1 MEGVEG
7 GFWADLFRNIF
18 GWVDSLIYG
27 FIASVY
33 NTFTNITNYTLIN
46 DEVLQTFNQ
55 RIYALIGIFMLF
67 KLAFSL
73 ITYFI
78 SPDKFSDSKSGFGNL
93 IQRVIISL
101 VLLVLVPYIFN
112 LAFKAQTYILR
123 ENIIANLIL
132 GGQYDNFDIK
142 ERQEMYA
149 NAGKNMAFTTLS
161 AFMHPYDQNVL
172 SMDKDELKKEY
183 ADNPDAVTH
192 FETYRTA
199 YQEKDINAL
208 VGWYKLNTKE
218 DIDGYYLF
226 SYTPLLS
233 TVAGIM
239 VLWILIVF
247 CVDMGIR
254 TVKLIFLQLIAPIPV
269 IGYIDVNKG
278 EKTFTSWV
286 KECLSTYAEVFL
298 KLLAIY
304 FVIFLIT
311 LITSP
316 GFGFFQYVIDE
327 NNQLNTVKV
336 ENPDFFAMAL
346 IIIGLLIFA
355 QQVPKLIGDLFG
367 IKFGDFSLNPM
378 KKIGESTLIGAGV
391 GGLIGAGATA
401 LGNYKTNRDLGGNVG
416 SGIKSALGGVFTGG
430 ARGIKAGVSE
440 KTMSGTIKSGMGV
453 AAKSA
458 GRLLEKA
465 NTTFWG
471 RNISRMQQAAGI
483 QTRGGFMEKQI
494 KAYNDFTKNMSN
506 LKSAAGKRLN
516 KTPDFN
522 TNITDKNGKKKSVN
536 ISQQRALVDALSNKD
551 TSSFRDEALQ
561 RARTD
566 ILSNKDASKLSG
578 AELQNQ
584 ISNLADKYH
593 DEMLQNH
600 VQNLAEARSTLAQ
613 AENNAQKDIMKDM
626 VRQFNDNELSSIDDA
641 DAIAALDAMKSALN
655 DDPTW
660 YSNLEHQYNDEKG
673 NSYSTYTVDMAD
685 ADTFVDQASAAVGKA
700 ATKMSTSAEYKQA
713 SANDDY
719 AKSVSKGSK

>member
-101 VLLVLVPYIFN
+101 VLLVLVPSIFN
-112 LAFKAQTYILR
+112 LAFRAQTYILR

-183 ADNPDAVTH
+183 ADDPDAVTH

-199 YQEKDINAL
+199 VKENDINAL

-247 CVDMGIR
+247 CIDIGIR
-254 TVKLIFLQLIAPIPV
+254 TVKLTFLQLIAPIPV
-269 IGYIDVNKG
+269 IGYIDANKG

-311 LITSP
+311 LITKY
-316 GFGFFQYVIDE
+316 GFFQYVIDE

-367 IKFGDFSLNPM
+367 IKTGDFSLNPM
-378 KKIGESTLIGAGV
+378 KKIGQSPLAAAAV
-391 GGLIGAGATA
+391 GGIA
-401 LGNYKTNRDLGGNVG
+401 
-416 SGIKSALGGVFTGG
+416 GG
-430 ARGIKAGVSE
+430 AAGL
-440 KTMSGTIKSGMGV
+440 
-453 AAKSA
+453 AANA
-458 GRLLEKA
+458 WNL
-465 NTTFWG
+465 G
-471 RNISRMQQAAGI
+471 RNIQKKGVKESLVGDRWDRNYGSRIKNAIGKTAAIGYGI
-483 QTRGGFMEKQI
+483 RRLSSPFGGMFST
-494 KAYNDFTKNMSN
+494 AGRATVSG
-506 LKSAAGKRLN
+506 LKG
-516 KTPDFN
+516 
-522 TNITDKNGKKKSVN
+522 NGKVLGKNV
-536 ISQQRALVDALSNKD
+536 ISSKNAAVSKRETRQMYQDNGIGLRQRATDSIDRFAKFKNKEAGYGLADAKVNKLKEELD
-551 TSSFRDEALQ
+551 NVRHDESGFRE
-561 RARTD
+561 ARTMWASENT
-566 ILSNKDASKLSG
+566 IPISELERASKLKEG
-578 AELQNQ
+578 TFDFEYK
-584 ISNLADKYH
+584 DY
-593 DEMLQNH
+593 
-600 VQNLAEARSTLAQ
+600 Q
-613 AENNAQKDIMKDM
+613 AYRNAYDNDQSANKKTALTEQ
-626 VRQFNDNELSSIDDA
+626 QFNDDRSKFSDNIRELNKKQQEIENDIRDNEKI
-641 DAIAALDAMKSALN
+641 
-655 DDPTW
+655 
-660 YSNLEHQYNDEKG
+660 
-673 NSYSTYTVDMAD
+673 V
-685 ADTFVDQASAAVGKA
+685 KA
-700 ATKMSTSAEYKQA
+700 QNKDK
-713 SANDDY
+713 
-719 AKSVSKGSK
+719 

>member
-1 MEGVEG
+1 MEG

-33 NTFTNITNYTLIN
+33 NTFTNIANYTLIN

-78 SPDKFSDSKSGFGNL
+78 SPDKFSDSRSGFGNL

-101 VLLVLVPYIFN
+101 VLLVLVPSIFN
-112 LAFKAQTYILR
+112 LAFRAQTYILR

-132 GGQYDNFDIK
+132 GGQYDDLTIE
-142 ERQEMYA
+142 ERQNMYA
-149 NAGKNMAFTTLS
+149 DAGKNMAFTTLS
-161 AFMHPYDQNVL
+161 AFMHPYDQNAL
-172 SMDKDELKKEY
+172 TMSEEELKKEY
-183 ADNPDAVTH
+183 VDDPDALTY
-192 FETYRTA
+192 FETYKTA
-199 YQEKDINAL
+199 IKENDINAL

-226 SYTPLLS
+226 SYTPILS

-247 CVDMGIR
+247 CIDIGIR
-254 TVKLIFLQLIAPIPV
+254 AVKLAFLQLIAPIPV
-269 IGYIDVNKG
+269 IGYIDSNKG
-278 EKTFTSWV
+278 EKTFNSWV

-311 LITSP
+311 LITKY
-316 GFGFFQYVIDE
+316 GFFQYVIDE
-327 NNQLNTVKV
+327 NNTLNTVKV
-336 ENPDFFAMAL
+336 EDPDFFAMAL
-346 IIIGLLIFA
+346 IILGLLIFA
-355 QQVPKLIGDLFG
+355 QQVPKLIAELFG
-367 IKFGDFSLNPM
+367 IKTGEFSLNPM
-378 KKIGESTLIGAGV
+378 KKIGGSALIGAGV

-430 ARGIKAGVSE
+430 ARGMKAGVSE
-440 KTMSGTIKSGMGV
+440 KTMSGTIRSGMGV

-458 GRLLEKA
+458 GHMLEKA

-516 KTPDFN
+516 KTPNFT
-522 TNITDKNGKKKSVN
+522 TNLKDKDGNIKSIN
-536 ISQQRALVDALSNKD
+536 IAQQRALVDTLSNRD
-551 TSSFRDEALQ
+551 TSNYSD
-561 RARTD
+561 
-566 ILSNKDASKLSG
+566 K
-578 AELQNQ
+578 ELE
-584 ISNLADKYH
+584 K
-593 DEMLQNH
+593 H
-600 VQNLAEARSTLAQ
+600 VEDLAEARSTLAK
-613 AENNAQKDIMKDM
+613 AENQAQKDIMKDM
-626 VRQFNDNELSSIDDA
+626 ARQFNSNELSSIDDA

-660 YSNLEHQYNDEKG
+660 FSNLEHQYQDSSG
-673 NSYSTYTVDMAD
+673 TSHSTYSVDMSD
-685 ADTFVDQASAAVGKA
+685 ADTFIDQASAAVGKA

-719 AKSVSKGSK
+719 AKSVSKGNK